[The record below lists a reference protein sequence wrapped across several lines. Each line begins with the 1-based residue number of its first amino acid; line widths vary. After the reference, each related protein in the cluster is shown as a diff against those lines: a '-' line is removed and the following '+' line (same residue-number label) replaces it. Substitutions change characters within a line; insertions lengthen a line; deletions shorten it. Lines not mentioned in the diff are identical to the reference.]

1 MSFIETLIQ
10 LSYSKPGEDLK
21 NSLVEDNDGNV
32 DVKLTLTNIITLLKM
47 SVTHLENI
55 NNLIPYDNTLDIYGS
70 GQSIG
75 MSGDNEVL
83 EKLLD
88 KGFVIEGIF
97 EEDDE
102 NGIFNDD
109 DSDSDN
115 ENCSED
121 SDSEISV

>member
-10 LSYSKPGEDLK
+10 LPYSKPGEDLK
-21 NSLVEDNDGNV
+21 NSLVEDHNGNV
-32 DVKLTLTNIITLLKM
+32 DVKLTLTNMITLLKM
-47 SVTHLENI
+47 SIINLENI
-55 NNLIPYDNTLDIYGS
+55 NNLIPNDNTLDIYGS

-109 DSDSDN
+109 DSDN

-121 SDSEISV
+121 SSGSEISV